1 MIVTLDEY
9 ENLPKYGTR
18 SSYALDGFD
27 DLWSSIDSQTR
38 ALQEKLYDNNHMTD
52 DKPTGKRNRDSPSPQ
67 KKKTEKCSISY
78 PQNK

>member
-27 DLWSSIDSQTR
+27 DLWSSREPD
-38 ALQEKLYDNNHMTD
+38 
-52 DKPTGKRNRDSPSPQ
+52 KRNSM
-67 KKKTEKCSISY
+67 TTT
-78 PQNK
+78 